1 VILVIVGFLENE
13 NCRGEDNMNSPIFK
27 LIDIEANKAI
37 RTRVDELLDNHM
49 SLSHIGH
56 AIFEEYNITLSLDD
70 LRLYALFIHRN
81 PCITALKRRQ

>member
-1 VILVIVGFLENE
+1 MNG
-13 NCRGEDNMNSPIFK
+13 RKQGDNKMNSPTTFK
-27 LIDIEANKAI
+27 SLTTVFRESPDIKN
-37 RTRVDELLDNHM
+37 RVDELLDNHM
-49 SLSHIGH
+49 SLTHIGH